1 MIACADR
8 WVRCFSF
15 VLVFTFQPYL
25 TSLAFRSASG
35 FVAHG
40 DMLRHQTF
48 AIQLKV
54 VSSRRAVNVL
64 KILSPNHS
72 RQNSPKTSP
81 FSEGI
86 MPKIEN

>member
-1 MIACADR
+1 MIACAVDQMFL
-8 WVRCFSF
+8 VRIG
-15 VLVFTFQPYL
+15 FQPYL

-40 DMLRHQTF
+40 DMLRHRTF

-54 VSSRRAVNVL
+54 VSSRRAVNV

-72 RQNSPKTSP
+72 CQNSPKMSP
-81 FSEGI
+81 FSECTVLI